1 MQLDSP
7 RQLPA
12 VITQCLHLTRSGK
25 RCARPAL
32 DDGFC
37 ERHGPDAVW
46 RFNTAVIRRVVAIV
60 LGFIILWPILLDLWH
75 ALRR

>member
-1 MQLDSP
+1 MQPDF
-7 RQLPA
+7 QGKLPA
-12 VITQCLHLTRSGK
+12 APTQCLHLSLSGK
-25 RCARPAL
+25 RCLHPAL

-46 RFNTAVIRRVVAIV
+46 RFNTAMIRRVVAII
-60 LGFIILWPILLDLWH
+60 LGFIILWPILVDLWH